1 MPSFFDNVDQLPSGD
16 PMALYDRK
24 EFWILNEDAFD
35 EKLSE
40 LDEYRFVFDKG
51 GDIHMWRNNSSIIP
65 TKTVAF
71 ADKSQTFYPF
81 FFLNG
86 RITALSLIG
95 IVSSTKIVQTNYSKP
110 EEKDEDAGLCQMCL
124 DAPANCVLLPCGHIF
139 FCSGCKNEYEKTS
152 TKKCPNC
159 RNPYENVLEIAND

>member
-1 MPSFFDNVDQLPSGD
+1 MFNNVDQLPSGD
-16 PMALYDRK
+16 PMALYDRT

-40 LDEYRFVFDKG
+40 LDEYRFVFDKS
-51 GDIHMWRNNSSIIP
+51 GDFHMWRNNSSIIP

-95 IVSSTKIVQTNYSKP
+95 IVSSTKIVQNNNPKI
-110 EEKDEDAGLCQMCL
+110 EEKDEDAGLCQLCS
-124 DAPANCVLLPCGHIF
+124 DQPANCVMVPCGHLF
-139 FCSGCKNEYEKTS
+139 FCSGCKDTFEK
-152 TKKCPNC
+152 KFGKNCPFD
-159 RNPYENVLEIAND
+159 RKPYENVFEIQDP

>member
-1 MPSFFDNVDQLPSGD
+1 MFNNVDQLPSGD
-16 PMALYDRK
+16 PMALYDRT

-40 LDEYRFVFDKG
+40 LDEYRFVFDKC
-51 GDIHMWRNNSSIIP
+51 GDFHMWRNNSSIIP

-71 ADKSQTFYPF
+71 ADKNQTFYPF

-95 IVSSTKIVQTNYSKP
+95 IVSSTKIVQNNNSRK
-110 EEKDEDAGLCQMCL
+110 EEKDEDAGLCQLCS
-124 DAPANCVLLPCGHIF
+124 DQPANCVMVPCGHLF
-139 FCSGCKNEYEKTS
+139 FCSGCKDNFERKFG
-152 TKKCPNC
+152 KNCPID
-159 RNPYENVLEIAND
+159 RKPYENVFEIQDP